1 MTKKTITKVDSSEWT
16 SRVHN
21 FLYAEMFTQEE
32 QEACLQFVEF
42 LREELPDNVAAIHA
56 IKVYFRMSIFF
67 SDEETKKEHEE
78 MLDAL
83 VAFANDIVDGSR
95 HQTLSGR

>member
-1 MTKKTITKVDSSEWT
+1 
-16 SRVHN
+16 
-21 FLYAEMFTQEE
+21 MFTQEE

-95 HQTLSGR
+95 HQTLDEQ

>member
-1 MTKKTITKVDSSEWT
+1 MTNKTKPKIDPSVWILRMRE
-16 SRVHN
+16 

-42 LREELPDNVAAIHA
+42 LRDGLPECVAALHA

-67 SDEETKKEHEE
+67 TDEETKKEHEE
-78 MLDAL
+78 MLDGL
-83 VAFANDIVDGSR
+83 VEFANDIVDGSR
-95 HQTLSGR
+95 RQTLHEQ